1 MRHTKYLPLDD
12 RNKILTGQGGREGWW
27 NAGWAGSGQQW
38 AAHVTCPLVPMS
50 GERDSAFQRPGQGG
64 INPLVHDP
72 QLLQTRDKHRHLV
85 STTSPLYLQ
94 GYQDVSHVWTLDKRE
109 IKLGRTLFS
118 FVKLLQVKTEKVVSV
133 FSVNRQYS
141 SLKEVSI
148 FGKVPA
154 PTNMAPGWP
163 T

>member
-85 STTSPLYLQ
+85 STTSPLHLQ
-94 GYQDVSHVWTLDKRE
+94 GYQDVSHVWTLDK
-109 IKLGRTLFS
+109 
-118 FVKLLQVKTEKVVSV
+118 
-133 FSVNRQYS
+133 VNLAEHYFAIS
-141 SLKEVSI
+141 SLY
-148 FGKVPA
+148 
-154 PTNMAPGWP
+154 PGWLIEEWYMYMYIKP
-163 T
+163 TFLICLNDHFDENFR